1 MIDIIIQ
8 IILSLFLISI
18 MALISYSIYNK
29 EYYNSVT
36 SFNNNKKQTNIFTGI
51 FDFSSERDLDI
62 ETYDTNLYSY
72 LDINPSVNQNGGAEY
87 SYNFWLFFDL
97 KDGAISNDS
106 NFNII
111 EATNSEWSDHN
122 KYKYIILFYKGEKT
136 ISQAYSSNNLECENN
151 ANVQKIDKGQRILI
165 KNPLVKIRNDAK
177 EIIIEYNNI
186 NYPETYNN
194 SAVSLNCSDIKV
206 LKELRNNNKFGIKN
220 INTDILKQRFN
231 MITIVFQENP
241 KSEEIFNNTN
251 ANCRIYF
258 NGELYEDRLANT
270 NNIESDTIDSFKS
283 RVMKSNYSKLHINP
297 TKANPSGNAMNPSIS
312 KLTLED
318 KITTISPL
326 QLADLTYYNYALTNK
341 EIIQLYKNGFS
352 KNTAI
357 YKKNDFNNYIKG
369 DNNVKNAVE
378 PI

>member
-8 IILSLFLISI
+8 IILSVFLISI

-29 EYYNSVT
+29 EYSKSIINY
-36 SFNNNKKQTNIFTGI
+36 NNNKKITNVFTGI
-51 FDFSSERDLDI
+51 FDFSTEKDLDI

-97 KDGAISNDS
+97 NNNVITSDNT
-106 NFNII
+106 FN
-111 EATNSEWSDHN
+111 NVDDDWGN
-122 KYKYIILFYKGEKT
+122 NYKYIILFYKGEKT
-136 ISQAYSSNNLECENN
+136 ISQSFSSNGLECENHIN
-151 ANVQKIDKGQRILI
+151 IQKIDKGQRILI

-186 NYPETYNN
+186 NYPETYNS
-194 SAVSLNCSDIKV
+194 SASRLNCSDVKV

-220 INTDILKQRFN
+220 IDTSTLKQRFN

-251 ANCRIYF
+251 ANCRVYF

-270 NNIESDTIDSFKS
+270 NNIENDTIDSFKS

-297 TKANPSGNAMNPSIS
+297 MTAGISSSNKMNPIIT
-312 KLTLED
+312 KFTLED

-352 KNTAI
+352 KKIAT
-357 YKKNDFNNYIKG
+357 YKKNEFSNYIKG
-369 DNNVKNAVE
+369 DNNIKNAVE